1 MKRENCTTIDKAV
14 CIFKPTLNENFK
26 LGTYSKNIFRQED
39 KSLQRV
45 DISLC
50 DIQQFEVGFT
60 RFDTGSYTVPF
71 ATIRGPPAY
80 IFIRVE
86 RQGEE
91 MDAYSDYPIQIKGLA
106 IASLDQDVQSLSCL
120 SEYRLQRATVR
131 NSNIRADA
139 EKNRREI
146 GGVLLSVEDLCRWS
160 DFDFYQDQDVL
171 SGSFVIREDQLRDWP
186 ESVASSIDTR
196 VQTLLKE

>member
-1 MKRENCTTIDKAV
+1 
-14 CIFKPTLNENFK
+14 
-26 LGTYSKNIFRQED
+26 
-39 KSLQRV
+39 
-45 DISLC
+45 
-50 DIQQFEVGFT
+50 
-60 RFDTGSYTVPF
+60 
-71 ATIRGPPAY
+71 
-80 IFIRVE
+80 
-86 RQGEE
+86 

-196 VQTLLKE
+196 VQTLLKEQPISIRVGFVYDDFQLTGEASTMEFKYPPQRMSKLLMIS